1 MKLQIATLIMAVAAI
16 FNTGNTGAAQTAPT
30 ADSALNFLYRY
41 MPEPD
46 RAMYDTAFWRQ
57 NVEASLRA
65 RAELPWGASVPLREW
80 YHFVLPVR
88 ANNENLDMSRPVF
101 YAELKER
108 VKGLGMKEAILEVNH
123 WCHEKVTY
131 RASDARTSSPL
142 SCVSQAIGRCGE
154 ESTFAVAA
162 LRSVGIPAR
171 QVYTPRWAHTDDNHA
186 WVEAWADGKWY
197 FLGACEPEPILNLAW
212 FNQPASRGMMM
223 HTNVFGG
230 DYDGPEEVMDR
241 NRHYTTINVTANYAP
256 TALTT
261 VKVTDVAGKPVKD
274 ARVAFC
280 VYNYAEYYPVA
291 VRTSDSEGNATLSTG
306 RGDMVIFASDGTHFG
321 MGKVTAGSSLTV
333 PLQYSEGSRATL
345 EFDLVPPPS
354 SATLPQATP
363 QQRALNDR
371 RMVREDSIRNAYT
384 ATFATSQQAYAA
396 AQRLGLPVVR
406 YASVITA
413 SRGNHAMIEAWL
425 DSLQPQQ
432 RAVAFDLLESLCEK
446 DRRDVSRE
454 VLDDCLSL
462 TPQPSGRWKALHK
475 EYVLNP
481 RVENEL
487 LTPYR
492 AFFGSVVKPAEAER
506 YRGNAEEWIARV
518 RRHIK
523 PDDTENPKRLRK
535 SPEAVWRTG
544 IADALSANICLVAG
558 LRSFGVPA
566 RIDPVTGKTQ
576 YASKKGEWVD
586 VNLFNTPSQEGVK
599 GGSSALFKAAA
610 TEHKA
615 VAEPRYY
622 SHFSLSK
629 LGDASSLLLLPVQMG
644 YPEGMTL
651 QQWLDSKPLLDAG
664 EYLLTTGQRL
674 ADGTVLARTEL
685 FSVGENDKEVKVPVV
700 MRHDDSRL
708 QVIGSLDAETL
719 YQPMGEREEREP
731 RSLLSTAGRG
741 YYVLGLIAP
750 NHEPSAHVLADIQA
764 AADKIGALPNKI
776 ILLFADA
783 QAASRFTPLTG
794 LPLNV
799 CFGTDVNG
807 RTAAQLQ
814 ESLKLTSPLQ
824 KPVIVIADSFGRV
837 VYVSEGYV
845 IGTADRLL
853 QLLPSLK

>member
-16 FNTGNTGAAQTAPT
+16 FNTGNTGAAQMAPT

-321 MGKVTAGSSLTV
+321 MGKATAGSSLTV

-413 SRGNHAMIEAWL
+413 SRGNHALIEAWL

-462 TPQPSGRWKALHK
+462 TPQPSGRWKAL
-475 EYVLNP
+475 L
-481 RVENEL
+481 
-487 LTPYR
+487 
-492 AFFGSVVKPAEAER
+492 
-506 YRGNAEEWIARV
+506 
-518 RRHIK
+518 
-523 PDDTENPKRLRK
+523 
-535 SPEAVWRTG
+535 
-544 IADALSANICLVAG
+544 
-558 LRSFGVPA
+558 
-566 RIDPVTGKTQ
+566 
-576 YASKKGEWVD
+576 
-586 VNLFNTPSQEGVK
+586 
-599 GGSSALFKAAA
+599 
-610 TEHKA
+610 
-615 VAEPRYY
+615 
-622 SHFSLSK
+622 
-629 LGDASSLLLLPVQMG
+629 
-644 YPEGMTL
+644 
-651 QQWLDSKPLLDAG
+651 
-664 EYLLTTGQRL
+664 
-674 ADGTVLARTEL
+674 
-685 FSVGENDKEVKVPVV
+685 
-700 MRHDDSRL
+700 
-708 QVIGSLDAETL
+708 
-719 YQPMGEREEREP
+719 
-731 RSLLSTAGRG
+731 
-741 YYVLGLIAP
+741 
-750 NHEPSAHVLADIQA
+750 
-764 AADKIGALPNKI
+764 
-776 ILLFADA
+776 
-783 QAASRFTPLTG
+783 
-794 LPLNV
+794 
-799 CFGTDVNG
+799 
-807 RTAAQLQ
+807 
-814 ESLKLTSPLQ
+814 
-824 KPVIVIADSFGRV
+824 
-837 VYVSEGYV
+837 
-845 IGTADRLL
+845 
-853 QLLPSLK
+853 